1 MTGDGVRTRDL
12 AYVAVFAAIM
22 VVLGLF
28 PPIAVGPIPITAQS
42 MGVMLAGSIIGAR
55 RGALAMLVVVV
66 MAAVGLPVLSGGRG
80 GIGVLLGPTGGY
92 IVGWV
97 VGAFVVGL
105 LTERL
110 WSRYNIGWAVLANV
124 VGGVLVVYAF
134 GIGWYSILSGQPVL
148 AALAQNAIFLPGDL
162 VKVAI
167 ASAAAV
173 AVRRAYPV
181 IEAAPHRA

>member
-1 MTGDGVRTRDL
+1 MRTRDL

-55 RGALAMLVVVV
+55 RGALAMLVVAL
-66 MAAVGLPVLSGGRG
+66 MAAIGLPVLSGGRG
-80 GIGVLLGPTGGY
+80 GIGVVLGPTGGY
-92 IVGWV
+92 IAGWI

-105 LTERL
+105 ITERV
-110 WSRYNIGWAVLANV
+110 WTRYNFGWAILANV
-124 VGGVLVVYAF
+124 VGGILVVYAF
-134 GIGWYSILSGQPVL
+134 GIAWYAILSGQSVVL
-148 AALAQNAIFLPGDL
+148 AAAQNAVFLPGDAI
-162 VKVAI
+162 KVLI
-167 ASAAAV
+167 ASAVAV

-181 IEAAPHRA
+181 IEAAPQRA